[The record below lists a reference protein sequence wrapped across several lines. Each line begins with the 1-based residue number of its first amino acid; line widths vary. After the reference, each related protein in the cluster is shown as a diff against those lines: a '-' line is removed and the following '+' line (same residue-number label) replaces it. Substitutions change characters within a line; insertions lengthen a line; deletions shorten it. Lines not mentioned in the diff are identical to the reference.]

1 MSYLSFFHHTDRTS
15 INAIMS
21 GSGPLKIYVS
31 SVHFDGEVEIFNS
44 VYPRSIDQVV
54 PDILIY

>member
-1 MSYLSFFHHTDRTS
+1 
-15 INAIMS
+15 MS